1 MTKIA
6 PAATVPRLILDAPS
20 LDGPAGSPTGFDVL
34 FDATPTPIL
43 VLDRET
49 LRFLRVNEAAL
60 SFYGYSVEEFLALH
74 LPDIRPEKIPGEIEG
89 MIARFDDPTLP
100 DTPRLHLTKAGE
112 WRIVKVNA
120 RIIDFG
126 GRPAI
131 LAAVFDMTREQELQR
146 EARAARSFLRN
157 MVDGLPIAMYA
168 KDAATGEY
176 VFFNSAAEQVL
187 GVSREQIIGRTAA
200 ETFGAAEAQVFVEQ
214 DRQAREAGQA
224 GVIFESCIPHPERGT
239 RCLWIKKVLINDGE
253 ANGHNYIVAV
263 AEDITE
269 ERRRSA
275 EIAHL
280 ASHDA
285 LTGLAN
291 RWLFQHHL
299 GEAQRSPAAA
309 TPAGDIAV
317 HFIDLDGFK
326 SVNDTWGHPAGD
338 ELLVMASARMRAA
351 VRDGDIVARLGGDE
365 FAVLQLGIR
374 DADAA
379 RTLAHRLV
387 TALSEPYEIEGQS
400 CRIGASIGICLARP
414 ELMPERVVEEADRA
428 LYAAK
433 RDGKG
438 RYVLVTP

>member
-1 MTKIA
+1 MTTIA
-6 PAATVPRLILDAPS
+6 PADTAPRLILDAPS

-43 VLDRET
+43 VLDRES

-60 SFYGYSVEEFLALH
+60 NFYGYSAEEFLALH

-146 EARAARSFLRN
+146 EVRAARSFLRN
-157 MVDGLPIAMYA
+157 MVEGLPMAMYA

-187 GVSREQIIGRTAA
+187 GVSRERILGKTAA
-200 ETFGAAEAQVFVEQ
+200 ETFGAAEVQVFVEQ
-214 DRQAREAGQA
+214 DRQTREAGQA
-224 GVIFESCIPHPERGT
+224 GVVFESCIPHPERGT
-239 RCLWIKKVLINDGE
+239 RCLWIKKVLVNDGE
-253 ANGHNYIVAV
+253 KDGQSYIVAV

-299 GEAQRSPAAA
+299 GEIQR
-309 TPAGDIAV
+309 TPVANAPSGDIAV

-338 ELLVMASARMRAA
+338 ELLVMAGERMRSA

-374 DADAA
+374 SANAA
-379 RTLAHRLV
+379 RTLAQRLV
-387 TALSEPYEIEGQS
+387 TTLSEPYEIDG
-400 CRIGASIGICLARP
+400 RNLRVGASVGICLARP
-414 ELMPERVVEEADRA
+414 DLMPERIVEEADRA